1 MASDPFS
8 DFVSYAMIAL
18 VSFLLFYTVLMHLE
32 GGYNSQ
38 SSAIRE
44 KMTPKSAWDKKKEDE
59 KNKINRKNALA
70 VQKKL
75 SQISK
80 NANEVANQVQK
91 VYAKNS

>member
-18 VSFLLFYTVLMHLE
+18 VSFLLFYTLLMHLNGE
-32 GGYNSQ
+32 DNTKCR
-38 SSAIRE
+38 AFRE

-59 KNKINRKNALA
+59 KNKINRTNALA

-80 NANEVANQVQK
+80 NTNEVANRVQK
-91 VYAKNS
+91 VYAEKS

>member
-8 DFVSYAMIAL
+8 DFVSYSMIAL
-18 VSFLLFYTVLMHLE
+18 VSFLLFYTVMIHLNGE
-32 GGYNSQ
+32 DNSW
-38 SSAIRE
+38 SDTIRE

-59 KNKINRKNALA
+59 KNKINRKNVLA

-80 NANEVANQVQK
+80 NSNKVANQVQK
-91 VYAKNS
+91 VLAKNN

>member
-1 MASDPFS
+1 MSSDPFS
-8 DFVSYAMIAL
+8 EFVSYAMIAS
-18 VSFLLFYTVLMHLE
+18 VAFLIFYTILMHLDAD
-32 GGYNSQ
+32 GIPQSYN
-38 SSAIRE
+38 IRE
-44 KMTPKSAWDKKKEDE
+44 RMTPKSAWDKKKEDE
-59 KNKINRKNALA
+59 KNKINRTNALA